1 MGAGAATAKDL
12 TDEQKAKL
20 EELAALTP
28 EAKQAMAAAAMQDL
42 LLLGA
47 TRAVEAGKNPE
58 SWKDERLAI
67 PVPMVGMFE
76 NVAEM
81 VGKVP
86 MVGKSL
92 AEGVMKPIEA
102 IAESFIE
109 CAVAVCTADGTLAA
123 LTESITSIDTATSVA
138 VGEAGADAYTR
149 FLMSTAEEKLW
160 AALHPLVAEVL
171 KTAKITKVWG
181 DAIGAYNSAVSKVKM
196 EPMEFDL
203 PSYVVEQVLATLE
216 AIIVDTERAARAGN
230 VLGMP
235 ESVVKVFGFGA
246 PTAEQLVK
254 GLILVPQGDP
264 RALVFGKESIPQS
277 ADQGVVM
284 VDSRGLAIVAGG
296 PTAQLAG
303 PWSYCMAGVGV
314 KGAAESGMGSELIFS
329 RDDKLL
335 VTTWGDGQQRC
346 LDVCHWRYT
355 ENQPICIACDPANPK
370 NTFRRNGGRDFM
382 FNEDGTCSPCKGKK
396 FVLGMNI

>member
-12 TDEQKAKL
+12 SDEQKAKL

-171 KTAKITKVWG
+171 
-181 DAIGAYNSAVSKVKM
+181 
-196 EPMEFDL
+196 
-203 PSYVVEQVLATLE
+203 
-216 AIIVDTERAARAGN
+216 
-230 VLGMP
+230 
-235 ESVVKVFGFGA
+235 
-246 PTAEQLVK
+246 
-254 GLILVPQGDP
+254 
-264 RALVFGKESIPQS
+264 
-277 ADQGVVM
+277 
-284 VDSRGLAIVAGG
+284 
-296 PTAQLAG
+296 
-303 PWSYCMAGVGV
+303 
-314 KGAAESGMGSELIFS
+314 
-329 RDDKLL
+329 
-335 VTTWGDGQQRC
+335 
-346 LDVCHWRYT
+346 
-355 ENQPICIACDPANPK
+355 
-370 NTFRRNGGRDFM
+370 
-382 FNEDGTCSPCKGKK
+382 
-396 FVLGMNI
+396 